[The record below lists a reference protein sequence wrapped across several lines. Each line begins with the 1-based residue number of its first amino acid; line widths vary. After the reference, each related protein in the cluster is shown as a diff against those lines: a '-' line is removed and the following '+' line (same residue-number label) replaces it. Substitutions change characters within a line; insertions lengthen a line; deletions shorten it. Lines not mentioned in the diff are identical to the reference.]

1 MSRPSRHN
9 ARRRTTYS
17 TSSPSSALQE
27 EMTTL
32 YRAIV
37 GGPEKGIAGYL
48 ADTVRLPAGDSL

>member
-1 MSRPSRHN
+1 
-9 ARRRTTYS
+9 
-17 TSSPSSALQE
+17 
-27 EMTTL
+27 MTTL